1 MFYRKQGVQEKFF
14 HGKSYNNKVY
24 VVSTRNR
31 KPMIPRD
38 FRKEFYN
45 LTENIDLPNISF
57 HDLRHT
63 HATILLQENVNVML
77 ILE

>member
-1 MFYRKQGVQEKFF
+1 
-14 HGKSYNNKVY
+14 
-24 VVSTRNR
+24 
-31 KPMIPRD
+31 MIPRD